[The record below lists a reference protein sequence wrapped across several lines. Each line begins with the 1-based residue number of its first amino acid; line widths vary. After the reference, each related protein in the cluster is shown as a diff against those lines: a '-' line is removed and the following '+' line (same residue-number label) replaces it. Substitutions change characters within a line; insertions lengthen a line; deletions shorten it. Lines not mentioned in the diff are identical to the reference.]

1 MNSVNEM
8 HAPVELADIAAD
20 VLARLRTRAP
30 RVHCITNSVAQQF
43 TANVLLAAGA
53 VPSMTISP
61 GEIGSFVTGADAL
74 LVNLGTFD
82 AERRTAIDA
91 AISAA
96 KAGGKPWVLDPVF
109 VERAPP
115 RAQFARD
122 ILIRG
127 PAIVRLNAAEFAAL
141 SDHDPAGDGP
151 ARFARANTTVVAV
164 TGGVDRITDGARH
177 AVIANGDPLM
187 GQVTAMG
194 CAGSALVAA
203 VLAVETDPF
212 IAARAALTA
221 FGVAG
226 EVAALDSEGPGSF
239 AAAILDALYGLDR
252 ATLRQRARVS

>member
-1 MNSVNEM
+1 M

-20 VLARLRTRAP
+20 VLERLRTRAP
-30 RVHCITNSVAQQF
+30 RVHCITNTVAQQF

-53 VPSMTISP
+53 VPSLTISP
-61 GEIGSFVTGADAL
+61 EEIGSFVAGADAL

-82 AERRTAIDA
+82 TERRTAIDA
-91 AISAA
+91 AIGAA
-96 KAGGKPWVLDPVF
+96 KTGAKPWVLDPVF

-127 PAIVRLNAAEFAAL
+127 PAIVRLNTAEFAVL
-141 SDHDPAGDGP
+141 SGGDSAGDGP
-151 ARFARANTTVVAV
+151 AQFAAAHGTVVAV
-164 TGGVDRITDGARH
+164 TGGVDRITDGARN

-187 GQVTAMG
+187 GLVTAMG

-203 VLAVETDPF
+203 ALAVEADPF
-212 IAARAALTA
+212 IAASAALIA
-221 FGVAG
+221 FGIAG
-226 EVAALDSEGPGSF
+226 EVAALDVDGPGSF
-239 AAAILDALYGLDR
+239 APAIIDALYGLDR

>member
-1 MNSVNEM
+1 M
-8 HAPVELADIAAD
+8 
-20 VLARLRTRAP
+20 
-30 RVHCITNSVAQQF
+30 HCITNSVAQQF

-61 GEIGSFVTGADAL
+61 EEIASFVAGADAL

-91 AISAA
+91 AIGAA

-122 ILIRG
+122 LLTRG
-127 PAIVRLNAAEFAAL
+127 PAIVRLNTAEFVTL
-141 SDHDPAGDGP
+141 SGDDPAADAS
-151 ARFARANTTVVAV
+151 ARFATAYGTVIAV

-187 GQVTAMG
+187 GLVTAMG

-203 VLAVETDPF
+203 TLAVEADPF
-212 IAARAALTA
+212 VAATAALTA

-226 EVAALDSEGPGSF
+226 EMAAPDVDGPGTF
-239 AAAILDALYGLDR
+239 AAAIIDALYRLDR
-252 ATLRQRARVS
+252 TTLRRHARVS

>member
-1 MNSVNEM
+1 M
-8 HAPVELADIAAD
+8 HAPVEFADIAAD
-20 VLARLRTRAP
+20 MLARVRTRAP

-61 GEIGSFVTGADAL
+61 EEIGSFVAGADSL

-82 AERRTAIDA
+82 GERRAAIDA
-91 AISAA
+91 AIGAA
-96 KAGGKPWVLDPVF
+96 RAGGKPWVLDPVF
-109 VERAPP
+109 VERAPS

-122 ILIRG
+122 ILAQAAGGRAPQQRG
-127 PAIVRLNAAEFAAL
+127 VRRAFRRRSCGRCAGAL
-141 SDHDPAGDGP
+141 RQGPCDG
-151 ARFARANTTVVAV
+151 RSV
-164 TGGVDRITDGARH
+164 TGGVDRVTDGTRH

-187 GQVTAMG
+187 GLVTAIG

-203 VLAVETDPF
+203 ALAVETDPF
-212 IAARAALTA
+212 VAASATLTA

-226 EVAALDSEGPGSF
+226 EVAAEDVRGPGSF
-239 AAAILDALYGLDR
+239 AGAIIDALYGLDR

>member
-1 MNSVNEM
+1 MNSVDEM

-20 VLARLRTRAP
+20 LLARLRTRAP

-61 GEIGSFVTGADAL
+61 EEIASFVAGADAL

-82 AERRTAIDA
+82 AERRRAIEA
-91 AISAA
+91 AIGAA
-96 KAGGKPWVLDPVF
+96 KAGRKPWVLDPVF

-122 ILIRG
+122 MLTRG

-141 SDHDPAGDGP
+141 SHDDPAGDAP
-151 ARFARANTTVVAV
+151 ARFAKAHATVVAV

-187 GQVTAMG
+187 GLVTAMG

-203 VLAVETDPF
+203 ALAVEADPF
-212 IAARAALTA
+212 IAASAALTA

-226 EVAALDSEGPGSF
+226 EVAALDVVGPGSF
-239 AAAILDALYGLDR
+239 AAGIIDALYGLDH

>member
-1 MNSVNEM
+1 M
-8 HAPVELADIAAD
+8 HAPVELADIAAEI
-20 VLARLRTRAP
+20 LARVRTRAP

-43 TANVLLAAGA
+43 TANALLAVGA

-61 GEIGSFVTGADAL
+61 EEVVSFVAGSDAL

-82 AERRTAIDA
+82 TERRA
-91 AISAA
+91 AINAAIGAA
-96 KAGGKPWVLDPVF
+96 KAGRKPWVLDPVF

-122 ILIRG
+122 ILTQG
-127 PAIVRLNAAEFAAL
+127 PAIVRLNAAEFATL
-141 SDHDPAGDGP
+141 SGNDPAGDAP
-151 ARFARANTTVVAV
+151 ARFAKVHATVVAV

-177 AVIANGDPLM
+177 VVISNGDPLM
-187 GQVTAMG
+187 GLVTAIG

-203 VLAVETDPF
+203 ALAVESNSF
-212 IAARAALTA
+212 IAASATLTA

-226 EVAALDSEGPGSF
+226 EVAARDVRGPGSF
-239 AAAILDALYGLDR
+239 AAAIIDALYGLDR

>member
-1 MNSVNEM
+1 VN
-8 HAPVELADIAAD
+8 A
-20 VLARLRTRAP
+20 
-30 RVHCITNSVAQQF
+30 
-43 TANVLLAAGA
+43 
-53 VPSMTISP
+53 
-61 GEIGSFVTGADAL
+61 
-74 LVNLGTFD
+74 
-82 AERRTAIDA
+82 
-91 AISAA
+91 
-96 KAGGKPWVLDPVF
+96 
-109 VERAPP
+109 
-115 RAQFARD
+115 
-122 ILIRG
+122 
-127 PAIVRLNAAEFAAL
+127 
-141 SDHDPAGDGP
+141 
-151 ARFARANTTVVAV
+151 TVVAV

>member
-1 MNSVNEM
+1 M
-8 HAPVELADIAAD
+8 HAPVEVADIAAEI
-20 VLARLRTRAP
+20 LARLRTRAP
-30 RVHCITNSVAQQF
+30 RVHCITNTVAQQF

-61 GEIGSFVTGADAL
+61 EEIGSFVAGADAL

-82 AERRTAIDA
+82 AERRTAIDV
-91 AISAA
+91 AIGSA
-96 KAGGKPWVLDPVF
+96 KTGGKPWVLDPVF

-122 ILIRG
+122 ILTRG
-127 PAIVRLNAAEFAAL
+127 PAIVRLNTAEFAVL
-141 SDHDPAGDGP
+141 SGDDPTGDAP
-151 ARFARANTTVVAV
+151 ARFARDHATVVAV

-177 AVIANGDPLM
+177 ATIANGDPLM
-187 GQVTAMG
+187 GLVTAMG

-203 VLAVETDPF
+203 ARAVEADPF
-212 IAARAALTA
+212 LATSAALTA

-226 EVAALDSEGPGSF
+226 EMAALDVGGPGSF
-239 AAAILDALYGLDR
+239 ATAIIDALYGLDR

>member
-1 MNSVNEM
+1 MHSVDEM
-8 HAPVELADIAAD
+8 HASVELADIAGD
-20 VLARLRTRAP
+20 MLARLRARAP

-61 GEIGSFVTGADAL
+61 EEIGSFVAGAAAL
-74 LVNLGTFD
+74 LSYLGTSG
-82 AERRTAIDA
+82 AEGRTAIEA
-91 AISAA
+91 ATEAA
-96 KAGGKPWVLDPVF
+96 KGGGKPWVLDPVF

-122 ILIRG
+122 LLCRG
-127 PAIVRLNAAEFAAL
+127 PAIVRLNIAEFAVL
-141 SDHDPAGDGP
+141 SGDDPAGDAP
-151 ARFARANTTVVAV
+151 ARFAKANVTVVAI

-187 GQVTAMG
+187 GLVTAMG

-212 IAARAALTA
+212 IAASAALTV

-226 EVAALDSEGPGSF
+226 EVAALDVDGPGSF
-239 AAAILDALYGLDR
+239 ATAIIDALYSLDR
-252 ATLRQRARVS
+252 ATLRDRARVS

>member
-1 MNSVNEM
+1 M
-8 HAPVELADIAAD
+8 HASVEFADIAAD
-20 VLARLRTRAP
+20 ILARVRTRAP

-61 GEIGSFVTGADAL
+61 EEVGSFVAGSDAL

-82 AERRTAIDA
+82 IERRA
-91 AISAA
+91 AINAAIGAA
-96 KAGGKPWVLDPVF
+96 KAGRKPWVLDPVF

-122 ILIRG
+122 VLTQG
-127 PAIVRLNAAEFAAL
+127 PAVVRLNTAEFATL
-141 SDHDPAGDGP
+141 SGDDRAGDAP
-151 ARFARANTTVVAV
+151 ARLAKGHATVVAL
-164 TGGVDRITDGARH
+164 TGGVDRVTDGTRH

-187 GQVTAMG
+187 GLVTAIG

-203 VLAVETDPF
+203 ALAVETDSF
-212 IAARAALTA
+212 VAASATLTA

-226 EVAALDSEGPGSF
+226 EVAARDVRGPGSF
-239 AAAILDALYGLDR
+239 AGAIIDALYSLDR